1 MIVDALLR
9 PRRSPV
15 SADPTMPLDRLRR
28 NGVIAWAVFG
38 WASLALLLITDALLG
53 AGAALGILLTG
64 TVVNA
69 APTLM
74 AMRGRFDAEA
84 RTLAGSIAA
93 VIPALLV
100 FLLRGHPWQM
110 DGHMYFF
117 VGMAGLVFLADWRPI
132 ALATIITAV
141 HHISLEWIAPAWV
154 FAGAGDLGR
163 IAFHVVAVGCQFLAL
178 AIVTILLERLL
189 MQQQE
194 ALSRSREAAEA
205 AEAGRKELEQAM
217 QLARFAEARASQER
231 RDRDEETTRLARERR
246 GELMTLANAFEE
258 SVTTFVRDI
267 EDASG
272 KLEAAAVQLDA
283 VAGDANRDATEASIS
298 TTAAAT
304 GMGQVASSIGTFS
317 STIASIADAADSQSR
332 LTQDASSEAKLSV
345 QTVTMLE
352 EHAVEIEGFLADIR
366 TIATRTN
373 LLALNATIE
382 AARAGEA
389 GRGFAVVA
397 NEVKSLSA
405 ESARASDR
413 IGALVSNIREGVVN
427 TGDKLRSVSAAIG
440 EVSAAASEIARTVGN
455 QRNAAVEVDRG
466 ASSAAEMAD
475 DIRNRI
481 DNVAKAVTT
490 TSSLSGVV
498 KSGAQALTVS
508 SRNLRSSTDLF
519 VTFLRS
525 DEPPGIPS
533 S

>member
-1 MIVDALLR
+1 MIVEALFR
-9 PRRSPV
+9 PRGSPS
-15 SADPTMPLDRLRR
+15 SAEPTTPLDRLRR
-28 NGVIAWAVFG
+28 NGIVAWAVFG
-38 WASLALLLITDALLG
+38 WISLALLLIANALLG

-64 TVVNA
+64 TIVNA
-69 APTLM
+69 GPTLM
-74 AMRGRFDAEA
+74 AIRGRFDAEA
-84 RTLAGSIAA
+84 RTLAGSLAA

-154 FAGAGDLGR
+154 FAGAADLGR
-163 IAFHVVAVGCQFLAL
+163 IAFHVVAVACQFLAL

-194 ALSRSREAAEA
+194 ALSRSRETAEA
-205 AEAGRKELEQAM
+205 AEAGRREIEQAM
-217 QLARFAEARASQER
+217 QLARSAEGRAAQER
-231 RDRDEETTRLARERR
+231 QDRDKETARLARERR
-246 GELMTLANAFEE
+246 DELMTLANAFEQ
-258 SVTTFVRDI
+258 SVITFVQDI
-267 EDASG
+267 GDASG

-283 VAGDANRDATEASIS
+283 VASGANRDATEAFVS

-317 STIASIADAADSQSR
+317 SSIALIADAAESQSR
-332 LTQDASSEAKLSV
+332 LTQDASTEAKASV
-345 QTVTMLE
+345 QTVAMLE
-352 EHAVEIEGFLADIR
+352 DHAIEIEGFLADIR
-366 TIATRTN
+366 MIAARTN

-413 IGALVSNIREGVVN
+413 IGVLVHNIREGVVN

-440 EVSAAASEIARTVGN
+440 GVSVVASGIAQTVGD
-455 QRNAAVEVDRG
+455 QRHAAIEVDRG

-475 DIRNRI
+475 DIRDRI
-481 DNVAKAVTT
+481 DNVAKAVTA
-490 TSSLSGVV
+490 TSTLSGVV
-498 KSGAQALTVS
+498 KAGAQALTLS
-508 SRNLRSSTDLF
+508 SRELRLSTDLF

-525 DEPPGIPS
+525 EEPSPA
-533 S
+533 